1 MKYFYIALDAAIC
14 LMFAA
19 VLVHYNYV
27 ITPSKWLWWDLLTSI
42 AIAWVMAEVFIK
54 AYLYDQLIKN
64 KGEVDIEQT

>member
-27 ITPSKWLWWDLLTSI
+27 ITPSKWLWWDILTSI
-42 AIAWVMAEVFIK
+42 ATTWIMAEVFVK
-54 AYLYDQLIKN
+54 AYLYGQLKE
-64 KGEVDIEQT
+64 KEGK